1 MNDND
6 NKTLAV
12 DDASVSLSRLVAVAS
27 IITNIKVETSAS
39 TSSSECDDVDLI
51 IIPVGL
57 AKNHNNNINVNNST
71 NILSSSSSSS
81 IVTQPNKESNNSHR
95 RERSWSSSA
104 SSSSTMTFI
113 SSSSMSPPSPNI
125 SYDDDD
131 DEGDG
136 SIISAENKN
145 NNDEEKEKEKG
156 VLVNTDETD
165 VTQWSCCCCCS
176 SHIDDDDA
184 DDDRQQDQQRRRR
197 LRVIGTTIFC
207 KFIFIVCMFG
217 FIYFMIEMTTHTNEH
232 GRLSFLSSSSDN
244 IDGLLPVP
252 IILQGSPFNNDNNS
266 NSKGKQT
273 YEMKQERYY
282 HPSSTSS
289 SSSSFS
295 LSSSRNENN
304 EIDDASSI
312 LADEQ
317 LNYLMDILYP
327 ILSGVII
334 EDHDNSPNTNTNTNG
349 GDYNAISLQDYITN
363 KKLIEDVDDGSGDVV
378 KGSSQHKALLWL
390 SSHSTNAITCSNQKQ
405 RDNSA
410 NINNNGNGN
419 KENYYYY
426 DCISFLSRPQLINR
440 YVLATIYFA
449 WNGKYWSDSNNS
461 NISNNWLLPSTSSYS
476 DSNSNEKLS
485 SPLLKILISDICN
498 WKGVTCRLQQ
508 NTTILDNDDLFD
520 DDGDKEIDNDGNNN
534 SNNNNFDDEQII
546 GLDLSNNNLI
556 GIIGDVKNE
565 IQLLQDLE
573 ILNLSQ
579 NHLKGVIS
587 NTFFSL
593 GGGLR
598 SLHTL
603 QLFSNELSGLSSII
617 SSTGTISN
625 LKILQ
630 LEDNHITNGLDDD
643 ATNARCHNLLAAPS
657 SSMNATSI
665 VGMWRTG
672 STETST
678 AGNNTTTTTTNTE
691 NALPL
696 LLAAPAA
703 FERFSSD
710 CAGTKP
716 KVVCPCCTVCCGSAS
731 TSTSGSV
738 GGGDGGGGNS
748 IRGSSA
754 NSSSKKKEEMETIFC
769 TEQQQ
774 QPTP

>member
-1 MNDND
+1 
-6 NKTLAV
+6 
-12 DDASVSLSRLVAVAS
+12 
-27 IITNIKVETSAS
+27 
-39 TSSSECDDVDLI
+39 
-51 IIPVGL
+51 
-57 AKNHNNNINVNNST
+57 
-71 NILSSSSSSS
+71 
-81 IVTQPNKESNNSHR
+81 
-95 RERSWSSSA
+95 
-104 SSSSTMTFI
+104 
-113 SSSSMSPPSPNI
+113 
-125 SYDDDD
+125 
-131 DEGDG
+131 
-136 SIISAENKN
+136 
-145 NNDEEKEKEKG
+145 
-156 VLVNTDETD
+156 
-165 VTQWSCCCCCS
+165 
-176 SHIDDDDA
+176 
-184 DDDRQQDQQRRRR
+184 
-197 LRVIGTTIFC
+197 
-207 KFIFIVCMFG
+207 
-217 FIYFMIEMTTHTNEH
+217 
-232 GRLSFLSSSSDN
+232 
-244 IDGLLPVP
+244 
-252 IILQGSPFNNDNNS
+252 
-266 NSKGKQT
+266 
-273 YEMKQERYY
+273 
-282 HPSSTSS
+282 
-289 SSSSFS
+289 
-295 LSSSRNENN
+295 
-304 EIDDASSI
+304 
-312 LADEQ
+312 
-317 LNYLMDILYP
+317 
-327 ILSGVII
+327 
-334 EDHDNSPNTNTNTNG
+334 
-349 GDYNAISLQDYITN
+349 
-363 KKLIEDVDDGSGDVV
+363 
-378 KGSSQHKALLWL
+378 
-390 SSHSTNAITCSNQKQ
+390 
-405 RDNSA
+405 
-410 NINNNGNGN
+410 
-419 KENYYYY
+419 
-426 DCISFLSRPQLINR
+426 LINR

-672 STETST
+672 STETAT